1 MGKLLYV
8 GNLPPATT
16 PTSLTAC
23 FAQDGRKVDGVSIVK
38 NRHQE
43 PRGFGFVDMGSD
55 EDARAAIAALD
66 GSSLEGRSLRV
77 SEATLPRSRFGGT
90 VGGGAP
96 SPRDPS
102 R

>member
-8 GNLPPATT
+8 GNLAPATT
-16 PTSLTAC
+16 STSLTAC

-55 EDARAAIAALD
+55 DDARAAIAALD
-66 GSSLEGRSLRV
+66 GTQFDGRQLKV

-90 VGGGAP
+90 LGG
-96 SPRDPS
+96 S
-102 R
+102 RVDAR